1 MYFLLLYCFSGIGFS
16 QTDTISEDL
25 FSSKN
30 YLDWGD
36 YYFLNGDYKRASQ
49 FYSKNK
55 NEISVDQRRAYAQA
69 LQNTGNLVQAIQ
81 MLEPIIE
88 SNEVSVYDLYRYI
101 SLLNKNSDDAKDFLV
116 RAEKFNINTENKI
129 TKERSLEALEPSS
142 LED

>member
-1 MYFLLLYCFSGIGFS
+1 MRKVYFLLMYCFSGIGFS

-55 NEISVDQRRAYAQA
+55 NEISLDQRRAYAQA

-88 SNEVSVYDLYRYI
+88 SKEVTVYDFYRY
-101 SLLNKNSDDAKDFLV
+101 SSCLLYTS
-116 RAEKFNINTENKI
+116 
-129 TKERSLEALEPSS
+129 PSPR
-142 LED
+142 D

>member
-16 QTDTISEDL
+16 QTVTISEDL
-25 FSSKN
+25 LSSKN
-30 YLDWGD
+30 NLDWGD

-55 NEISVDQRRAYAQA
+55 NEISLDQRRAYAQA

-88 SNEVSVYDLYRYI
+88 SKEVTVYDFYRYS
-101 SLLNKNSDDAKDFLV
+101 SLLNKNSGEAKDFLE
-116 RAEKFNINTENKI
+116 RAEKFNVNPENKI
-129 TKERSLEALEPSS
+129 LKE
-142 LED
+142 D